1 MYHIR
6 HLGTRFLFHFYCK
19 LTLTSVITYVII
31 YIYIRHT
38 HTQKNISIQCMK
50 FSRDRFNTFL
60 ILLCSL
66 HVMFTLLRILLP
78 TSSYVMDGYLK
89 RLCIRTL
96 RQLFIL
102 YKLNSMH

>member
-1 MYHIR
+1 MSNISNHIR
-6 HLGTRFLFHFYCK
+6 YNIH
-19 LTLTSVITYVII
+19 
-31 YIYIRHT
+31 IRHT
-38 HTQKNISIQCMK
+38 HTQKNISIQSMK

-89 RLCIRTL
+89 RLRIRTVG
-96 RQLFIL
+96 QLFIL
-102 YKLNSMH
+102 HRLNSMQ